1 MIAPPQQQDPLK
13 ASPFAS
19 PLVGKQSVLP
29 QITPVSLKAAVNAI
43 TQKPMRPLTAYHI
56 FFQIERE
63 LIIQTSEGEIANKSS
78 LDNKVYLDDV
88 PQRYK
93 NIRLLPDW
101 YAGPGKRKKRK
112 HRKQHGKIGFLELSR
127 VISARWA
134 ELVEIDPETKA
145 FVQKIA
151 QSEIEEYYRD
161 MKRYKELT
169 NDMLPG
175 ISKLAACSAAP
186 HKKSAEK
193 RRRSSISN
201 SNNFALQMQPQQP
214 LSGAMPSCP
223 DMVAS
228 SLELMQIKIQLQT
241 EIDHFL
247 SCIEKRKEEL
257 LTSHFAAK
265 KSQLEMFQPVP
276 LPFQFEK
283 PAQKK
288 AKVFHRQEFQQNTE
302 IPIHSNKSAMYPR
315 ILSAS
320 PSSCLSPSLGDE
332 LEIGDDEIM
341 SFWKTCHN

>member
-1 MIAPPQQQDPLK
+1 MIAPLQHQDPLK
-13 ASPFAS
+13 ASPFLS
-19 PLVGKQSVLP
+19 PLVGKQSVQP
-29 QITPVSLKAAVNAI
+29 QITPVSLKAAGNAI
-43 TQKPMRPLTAYHI
+43 PQKPMRPLTAYHI

-63 LIIQTSEGEIANKSS
+63 LIIQTSEGEISNKSS

-93 NIRLLPDW
+93 SIRLLPDW

-134 ELVEIDPETKA
+134 QLAEIDPETKA

-161 MKRYKELT
+161 MKRYKELAK
-169 NDMLPG
+169 DMLPG
-175 ISKLAACSAAP
+175 MIKLSACSAAP
-186 HKKSAEK
+186 PKKSAEK

-214 LSGAMPSCP
+214 LSGAMPLCP

-228 SLELMQIKIQLQT
+228 SLELMQLKIQLQS

-247 SCIEKRKEEL
+247 SCIEKRKQEL

-265 KSQLEMFQPVP
+265 KSQLEMSHHVP

-288 AKVFHRQEFQQNTE
+288 AKEFHRQDF
-302 IPIHSNKSAMYPR
+302 NK
-315 ILSAS
+315 ISAS

-341 SFWKTCHN
+341 SLWKTCHN